1 MRSVRLGSVNAAIIA
16 IYFAWAWGA
25 DGLRALTSPFHG
37 FEDPVHA
44 AAAAYMRALFDL
56 DLRGLMH
63 ASDALAAG
71 KFVIAIGFLA
81 YLIDFARALAVGR
94 DINRETLDTV
104 LLAASIAIIFWAWPA
119 LKSGDAALIRVNATQ
134 FLLLCGAMIV
144 LLIEHHLDETE
155 AASSPASAQATA
167 LAAPAAA

>member
-56 DLRGLMH
+56 DLTGLMH
-63 ASDALAAG
+63 ASDALAG

>member
-44 AAAAYMRALFDL
+44 AAAANMRALFDL
-56 DLRGLMH
+56 DLTGLMH

-144 LLIEHHLDETE
+144 LLIEHHLDETY
-155 AASSPASAQATA
+155 ASSPAPAPATA